1 MASGKGLSKKHSPLQ
16 KAHFQQ
22 YKLEH
27 RARKNQ
33 LIRLK
38 RHITANQNMIAK
50 RHSYNARKRGKGRGA
65 TTGRVRELPSIHI
78 DKQAINRLKAL
89 SS

>member
-22 YKLEH
+22 YKLEN
-27 RARKNQ
+27 RGRKNQ
-33 LIRLK
+33 LIRLR

-50 RHSYNARKRGKGRGA
+50 RVRYNARKRGKGGSSRLPPIA
-65 TTGRVRELPSIHI
+65 T

-89 SS
+89 GR